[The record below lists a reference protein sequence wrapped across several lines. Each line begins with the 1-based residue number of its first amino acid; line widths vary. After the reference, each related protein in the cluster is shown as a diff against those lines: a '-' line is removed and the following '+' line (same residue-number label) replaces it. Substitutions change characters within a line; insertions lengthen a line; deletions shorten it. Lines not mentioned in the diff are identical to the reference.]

1 MASSSTYIVPAQ
13 IGGEEV
19 VLSQTF
25 PVHSPIDGR
34 LLHHCSSASPAEA
47 IRAIDS
53 CQTAFPAWARLPPA
67 QKRDIF
73 LATAENFASRT
84 EELTKYMVEETGA
97 SDFWAG
103 FNVRLSIDML
113 KDVAGRISSI
123 KGEAP
128 ILGEEGTSAIVY
140 KEPYGVILGIAPW

>member
-1 MASSSTYIVPAQ
+1 
-13 IGGEEV
+13 
-19 VLSQTF
+19 
-25 PVHSPIDGR
+25 
-34 LLHHCSSASPAEA
+34 
-47 IRAIDS
+47 
-53 CQTAFPAWARLPPA
+53 
-67 QKRDIF
+67 
-73 LATAENFASRT
+73 
-84 EELTKYMVEETGA
+84 MVEETGA
-97 SDFWAG
+97 SDYWAG